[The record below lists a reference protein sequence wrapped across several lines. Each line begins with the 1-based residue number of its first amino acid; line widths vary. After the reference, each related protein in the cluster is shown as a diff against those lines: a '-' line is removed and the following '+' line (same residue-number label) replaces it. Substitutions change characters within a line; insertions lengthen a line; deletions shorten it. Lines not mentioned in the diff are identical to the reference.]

1 MNDPE
6 LELVLIC
13 DNIRSLFER
22 VTAETVSELKFESV
36 DEPKWEEAIG
46 EPLNWENNIKHALV
60 STLPIGEHFSARY
73 FALRPQNDGH
83 FEFQTK
89 TSKAYAVL
97 VWEGNCKLY
106 SSGFYMYTSMGS
118 FFTLGHNSHTLIVG
132 PGGSVVF
139 VAEIS
144 FP

>member
-46 EPLNWENNIKHALV
+46 EPLNWENNMPWLV
-60 STLPIGEHFSARY
+60 RC
-73 FALRPQNDGH
+73 Q
-83 FEFQTK
+83 
-89 TSKAYAVL
+89 
-97 VWEGNCKLY
+97 
-106 SSGFYMYTSMGS
+106 
-118 FFTLGHNSHTLIVG
+118 
-132 PGGSVVF
+132 
-139 VAEIS
+139 
-144 FP
+144 